1 MDSYPQKLTRLLL
14 AHGDPQVAPAEVVRL
29 NNNSMWLYTLNDE
42 RDKEVGGYSVVLS
55 GYAQYVYQKEQN
67 SNELGFLQQ
76 ALKSL
81 RSMPYS
87 IGGKRLKSSVSVYS
101 IDNQFYRI
109 DYQSNNGQLIV
120 FNIQPV
126 PKLQKLRDATEQ
138 AGIYHVKRN
147 AYGSWRVAGKTD
159 SVTTAHAAVN
169 GQSNNLAKAQ
179 WLMGSHLA
187 VEFGEGV
194 QEFSL
199 FHNPSVGGYGDTW
212 ESIQDK
218 FGFTTPVT
226 RQFAK
231 VLEQTQQAGKQTQ
244 WVVHSQGG
252 LIFMEGVRFLLNG
265 HSSWALKNFSL
276 NGISHQQQGS
286 LLDKQKVAFHGNA
299 NNNWRSSRLLERA
312 GVEVIAIRAH
322 DYDLVTNIV
331 GLNTASPRKLL
342 GSVVYA
348 NHVMSGSVAQSPHT
362 LMQTQQQWEQNMI
375 NGPGKGR
382 NVVQK
387 GFHASGN
394 AINHSVK
401 VIKNYLP

>member
-14 AHGDPQVAPAEVVRL
+14 AHGDPQVAPVEVVAL
-29 NNNSMWLYTLNDE
+29 NKQGMTMFSHSTDIV
-42 RDKEVGGYSVVLS
+42 EVVSGYKVILS
-55 GYAQYVYQKEQN
+55 GYAQFVYDKERGIR
-67 SNELGFLQQ
+67 EFGYLED
-76 ALKSL
+76 ALLTL
-81 RSMPYS
+81 RSSPYS
-87 IGGKRLKSSVSVYS
+87 RAKKRLRGSVSTYS
-101 IDNQFYRI
+101 VVDKFHRI
-109 DYQSNNGQLIV
+109 DYQLHSGQVVV
-120 FNIQPV
+120 FNIQPESR
-126 PKLQKLRDATEQ
+126 LQRSRDSAEKP
-138 AGIYHVKRN
+138 GLYRVKRN
-147 AYGSWRVAGKTD
+147 SHGSWQVVGEV
-159 SVTTAHAAVN
+159 SNVTTSHAAVN

-187 VEFGEGV
+187 VEFGDGV

-226 RQFAK
+226 RKFAK

-382 NVVQK
+382 NMVQK